1 METIIKEEV
10 QSINESTNVDPIRDY
25 GEILEQQK
33 RYFESGKTIS
43 VEGRKVE
50 LELLK
55 AAIQLHEQ
63 DILEALHEDL
73 GKSSTEG
80 YMSEVGLTLSAIDW
94 QIRHL
99 KSNAKAKHHVT
110 PLHQFNIM

>member
-43 VEGRKVE
+43 IPGRKVE
-50 LELLK
+50 LE
-55 AAIQLHEQ
+55 I
-63 DILEALHEDL
+63 I
-73 GKSSTEG
+73 KSSHST
-80 YMSEVGLTLSAIDW
+80 A
-94 QIRHL
+94 
-99 KSNAKAKHHVT
+99 
-110 PLHQFNIM
+110 